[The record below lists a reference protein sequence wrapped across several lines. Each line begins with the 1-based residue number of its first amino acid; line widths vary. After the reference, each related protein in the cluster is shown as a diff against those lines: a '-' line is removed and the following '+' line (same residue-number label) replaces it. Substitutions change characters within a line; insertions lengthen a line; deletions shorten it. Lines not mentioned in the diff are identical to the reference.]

1 MPRPIGS
8 KGCLADAAVRWCM
21 TLCLRRSPGHLPA
34 VTGDDGDGLEE
45 SEAADGT
52 TFEGVLVRG
61 EPVPVM
67 RIRLTVS

>member
-1 MPRPIGS
+1 MVNEDMS
-8 KGCLADAAVRWCM
+8 KDGQ
-21 TLCLRRSPGHLPA
+21 GHSPA